1 MARQKLTIKQRGFIR
16 EFIDTGNATKSALKV
31 YGTKD
36 YNTAKSIGCENLT
49 KPYLKR
55 AIEELM
61 ICNEITDEMLFSR
74 LRAGLNAVKIAE
86 YKGELV
92 ETNIPDHNI
101 RHKFLDTIL
110 KLKDMYPS
118 AKIESRNINIDM
130 ELEKMSKEELGAL
143 MKKLYKEGGYGKL
156 S

>member
-1 MARQKLTIKQRGFIR
+1 
-16 EFIDTGNATKSALKV
+16 
-31 YGTKD
+31 
-36 YNTAKSIGCENLT
+36 
-49 KPYLKR
+49 
-55 AIEELM
+55 
-61 ICNEITDEMLFSR
+61 MLFSR

>member
-49 KPYLKR
+49 KPHLAKE
-55 AIEELM
+55 IKELM
-61 ICNEITDEMLFSR
+61 ISNEITDEMLFSR
-74 LRAGLNAVKIAE
+74 LQAGLNAMKIAE
-86 YKGELV
+86 YRGELV

-101 RHKFLDTIL
+101 RHKFLDAIL

-118 AKIESRNINIDM
+118 QKIESRNINVDM
-130 ELEKMSKEELGAL
+130 ELEKMSKEEIGE
-143 MKKLYKEGGYGKL
+143 MIKKAYEEGGYGKI
-156 S
+156 